1 MCCRDI
7 CIHHP
12 RRMHWVFSGPVWGY
26 GQGRAE
32 QLLGW
37 KGSWAWPF
45 VLSASGK
52 GCASPARDCGGLLLE
67 ERCAKGPR
75 HGAAASHPLQQA
87 RLWGGGAGEVRR
99 RLNPLLHRINPCPE
113 FLWLCQPPERKL
125 LTAASLGKGR
135 GVCQGRSLL
144 GAAWGCLKHPCASSA
159 NAAPQPTASPAWCR
173 GASSFTAGSGL
184 LFLQPTSTMTPMVP
198 GWSTEPHPAERC
210 RGTVSTCVHNKPTAT
225 NYGAPNLPLAEKP
238 HEEEEEDER
247 KC

>member
-1 MCCRDI
+1 MFIIPGGCTGY
-7 CIHHP
+7 
-12 RRMHWVFSGPVWGY
+12 SQGPFGTVAKAG
-26 GQGRAE
+26 
-32 QLLGW
+32 
-37 KGSWAWPF
+37 
-45 VLSASGK
+45 LSSPSAGK
-52 GCASPARDCGGLLLE
+52 GVGHGLLSSVPAGRDVPALQGTAGGLLLE

-87 RLWGGGAGEVRR
+87 RLWGEGAGEVRR
-99 RLNPLLHRINPCPE
+99 RLNPFLHRINPCPE

-144 GAAWGCLKHPCASSA
+144 GTAWDCLKHPCASSA
-159 NAAPQPTASPAWCR
+159 NAGSQPTASPAWCR

-210 RGTVSTCVHNKPTAT
+210 RGTVSTCVHNKPTTT
-225 NYGAPNLPLAEKP
+225 NRGAPNLPLAEKP

>member
-1 MCCRDI
+1 MENL
-7 CIHHP
+7 
-12 RRMHWVFSGPVWGY
+12 FSHSCPCPGAPSEEAANHTHMSAAVSFRHTHTHTPQ
-26 GQGRAE
+26 GQGVKPGL
-32 QLLGW
+32 QLTGC
-37 KGSWAWPF
+37 
-45 VLSASGK
+45 LSGRTKEST
-52 GCASPARDCGGLLLE
+52 
-67 ERCAKGPR
+67 
-75 HGAAASHPLQQA
+75 
-87 RLWGGGAGEVRR
+87 RLMRGAGEVRR

-144 GAAWGCLKHPCASSA
+144 GTAWGYLKHPCASSA

-184 LFLQPTSTMTPMVP
+184 LFLQPTSTMTPTVP

-210 RGTVSTCVHNKPTAT
+210 RSTVSTCVHNKPTAT
-225 NYGAPNLPLAEKP
+225 NCGAPNLPLAEKP